1 MRDEDLIEYHLK
13 SQLKGG
19 RRLRRRNWY
28 KACYILSILAWL
40 VFIVYLMIVPAAT
53 EDFKQEPLDAK
64 EILEDIK
71 LESALA
77 ASDVNKPASE
87 PSVIAC
93 PYYNVPLSCE
103 IQDDLRCVCDA
114 SGIDMTLALAVIQ
127 RETNFRNIIGDNG
140 DSFGYMQV
148 QPRWHKDRMD
158 KLGVTDLMDPAG
170 NFRVGCDYL
179 AELLTKYPLEQAL
192 TCYNTGRSGY
202 NQYARDVIG
211 YMEEL
216 K

>member
-19 RRLRRRNWY
+19 RRIRRRNWY
-28 KACYILSILAWL
+28 KISYILSLLAWL
-40 VFIVYLMIVPAAT
+40 AFVVYLMMVPAAT
-53 EDFKQEPLDAK
+53 EDFKQEHLDAK

-77 ASDVNKPASE
+77 VSDVNKPASE
-87 PSVIAC
+87 PSVIDC

-103 IQDDLRCVCDA
+103 IQDDLRCVCDT

-148 QPRWHKDRMD
+148 QPKWHKDRMD

-192 TCYNTGRSGY
+192 TCYNTGRPGY
-202 NQYARDVIG
+202 NQYARDVVG
-211 YMEEL
+211 YLEEL